1 MTDRGRLATLRTSL
15 EWPSRVSTES
25 LSFTF
30 SVTEAKPLVG
40 CCVRISK
47 TWNLPSR
54 DVATNLFILM
64 SFLSNS
70 KLHTWKQRIYLLL
83 LLIDSYILYLL
94 KTGYGCFACFHI
106 CTPGVCLV
114 PREARR
120 EGQNPL
126 ELELQAF
133 LGHHVCAGNQILI
146 LWKSIQCALL
156 LSYFSRSCSLLSYLN
171 GFKWCLNIH

>member
-1 MTDRGRLATLRTSL
+1 MTISALQ
-15 EWPSRVSTES
+15 S

-40 CCVRISK
+40 CCVRMSK

-83 LLIDSYILYLL
+83 IGSYILYLL
-94 KTGYGCFACFHI
+94 KTGYGCSACFHI
-106 CTPGVCLV
+106 CTPGMCLV
-114 PREARR
+114 SREARR
-120 EGQNPL
+120 EGQNPWNWSYRRFWAIMCVLATKSWSSGRTFSVFYYWAISPDLVGPFKLSEWLQMVL
-126 ELELQAF
+126 EY
-133 LGHHVCAGNQILI
+133 
-146 LWKSIQCALL
+146 S
-156 LSYFSRSCSLLSYLN
+156 LSPLN
-171 GFKWCLNIH
+171 L